1 MGEIV
6 KTMVTEPIKK
16 RVNVTVE
23 FEIDITLMPSM
34 FAGLSIEQY
43 LEAFRKGL
51 WNVNDIDDVVKYAAE
66 VATLDR
72 DTEEDGIG
80 TMSHEWSNKKT
91 NVKYRIV
98 CEKTKSEITR
108 DLEP

>member
-23 FEIDITLMPSM
+23 FEIDITLMPSL
-34 FAGLSIEQY
+34 FAGLSVEQY
-43 LEAFRKGL
+43 LEEFRKGL
-51 WNVNDIDDVVKYAAE
+51 WDVNDIDDVVKHAAAL
-66 VATLDR
+66 ATFDK

-80 TMSHEWSNKKT
+80 TMSHEWSNKNT

-98 CEKTKSEITR
+98 SEETESEIIR

>member
-23 FEIDITLMPSM
+23 FE
-34 FAGLSIEQY
+34 
-43 LEAFRKGL
+43 
-51 WNVNDIDDVVKYAAE
+51 
-66 VATLDR
+66 
-72 DTEEDGIG
+72 
-80 TMSHEWSNKKT
+80 
-91 NVKYRIV
+91 
-98 CEKTKSEITR
+98 SEIIR